1 MSATQETQIF
11 SDYFTNE
18 ETTVAV
24 VAVGE
29 QRFKVVER
37 YLNNLQD
44 YSHVSKRFQHL
55 LYYV

>member
-1 MSATQETQIF
+1 MSAKLETKIF
-11 SDYFTNE
+11 SDYSTNV
-18 ETTVAV
+18 ETKVAV

-55 LYYV
+55 LYFV